1 MEVNK
6 EKERKRKEKRE
17 GKKGKRTKGEK
28 GRWDKE
34 TAMKGVEAVAMTA
47 NPASGKEGMCD
58 GGQCAGRAHR
68 VRRTSCR

>member
-34 TAMKGVEAVAMTA
+34 TAMKG
-47 NPASGKEGMCD
+47 GW
-58 GGQCAGRAHR
+58 
-68 VRRTSCR
+68 RRWQW